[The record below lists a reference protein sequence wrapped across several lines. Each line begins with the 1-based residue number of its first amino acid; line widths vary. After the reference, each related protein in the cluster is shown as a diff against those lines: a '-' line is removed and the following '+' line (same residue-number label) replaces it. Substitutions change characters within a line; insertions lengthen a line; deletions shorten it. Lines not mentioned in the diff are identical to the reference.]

1 MRKPL
6 ILISNDDGVT
16 AKGINE
22 LIACLRDVAEL
33 VVVAPHGPRSG
44 YSGAITCESPV
55 RYSLVTE
62 ANELVVYK
70 CTGTPVDCI
79 KLALQAVLPRRPDL
93 IVGGINHGD
102 NSGINV
108 HYSGTMAIAIE
119 GALKGIPSIGFSLCD
134 FHADADFEP
143 AMPYIRKIVQEVLKQ
158 GIAVGTCLNVNFP
171 KGELKGVKICKQT
184 KGEWTNEWSESIHPK
199 GGSYFWLTGDFLV
212 TEAELKDTDYWALKN
227 GFVAVTPVQIDMTAY
242 GLLDEM
248 NSWDLEV

>member
-44 YSGAITCESPV
+44 YSGAITCDAPV
-55 RYSLVTE
+55 RYSLVKE
-62 ANELVVYK
+62 GNGLQVYK

-79 KLALQAVLPRRPDL
+79 KLALQSVTPRQPDL
-93 IVGGINHGD
+93 IIGGINHGD

-134 FHADADFEP
+134 YHADADFYP
-143 AMPYIRKIVQEVLKQ
+143 LFPFVRKIVEQVLQQ
-158 GIAVGTCLNVNFP
+158 GMPKGTCLNVNFP
-171 KGELKGVKICKQT
+171 KGDIAGVKCCRQT
-184 KGEWTNEWSESIHPK
+184 KGEWTNEWAESIHPR
-199 GGSYFWLTGDFLV
+199 GGSYFWLTGDFASS
-212 TEAELKDTDYWALKN
+212 EAVLEGTDYWALQN
-227 GFVAVTPVQIDMTAY
+227 GYAAITPIQIDMTAY
-242 GLLDEM
+242 QLLDAM
-248 NSWDLEV
+248 QNWDLEV